1 MTTVRYV
8 CLSDLHLGAPD
19 STLTQLN
26 AAGEFDAAQ
35 PSPTLLRFASSL
47 RRTLRHMAQAA
58 RAQGLTP
65 SPPTLVLLG
74 DILDLGISPMGQVA
88 RVFTQFVEALFPPG
102 QEPVL
107 SPTLLLVPGNHD
119 HHLWRMAQD
128 TLFVDALRRGEI
140 HDDLID
146 HSEYRD
152 RPPGSEIRCDMLT
165 AILQRH
171 LPDEPQA
178 RVHIAYPNLCLLTPD
193 RQRGVVLHHGHY
205 VDPTYRLMSTVNGL
219 MSGQSMGDLSAET
232 LEQENGA
239 WVDFLWSDLGSA
251 GDTGREAF
259 SLYQVMNNAGA
270 SHAYAD
276 QFRERLLD
284 RVATQLGF
292 SGSMPLYQ
300 GITLRQLV
308 GALIE
313 LTLTRNAQ
321 GQRNNFLDLVAPED
335 LKNLSAYI
343 AGPALYD
350 LQAALRSDPGAA
362 KALEDFDLS
371 FVYGHTHKPFQQELV
386 IDGLTQPVA
395 VYNTGGWVL
404 DQPTMTF
411 TQGASAVFISDDLH
425 LAALRLF
432 NDPVDGVMAPVR
444 AEGLLNFRDRHNPL
458 LTQLQQAVMST
469 EADWAG
475 FSVSAREKLEALAAA
490 ALQARSMAHPYQKG
504 ART

>member
-8 CLSDLHLGAPD
+8 CVSDLHLGAPD

-26 AAGEFDAAQ
+26 AAGEFDAAH
-35 PSPTLLRFASSL
+35 PSPTLLHFASSL

-58 RAQGLTP
+58 RDQGLAPT
-65 SPPTLVLLG
+65 PPTLVLLG

-107 SPTLLLVPGNHD
+107 APAMLLVPGNHD

-128 TLFVDALRRGEI
+128 TLFVDALRQGQI

-152 RPPGSEIRCDMLT
+152 RPPGSEIPCDMLT
-165 AILQRH
+165 AILRRH

-178 RVHIAYPNLCLLTPD
+178 RVHIAYPNLCLLAPD
-193 RQRGVVLHHGHY
+193 RKRGVVLHHGHY
-205 VDPTYRLMSTVNGL
+205 IDPTYRLMSTVNGL
-219 MSGQSMGDLSAET
+219 MSGQTMSELSAET

-321 GQRNNFLDLVAPED
+321 GQRNNFLDVLPPDD
-335 LKNLSAYI
+335 LKNLSAFI
-343 AGPALYD
+343 SGPALYD
-350 LQAALRSDPGAA
+350 LQEALRPHAA
-362 KALEDFDLS
+362 AHQALPDFDLS

-386 IDGLTQPVA
+386 IEGLNQPVA

-411 TQGASAVFISDDLH
+411 TQGASAVFISDAMDV
-425 LAALRLF
+425 AALRLF
-432 NDPVDGVMAPVR
+432 NDPVAEQMAPVR
-444 AEGLLNFRDRHNPL
+444 AEGLQNFRDRHNPL
-458 LTQLQQAVMST
+458 LGALQAAVAAT
-469 EADWAG
+469 AADWAA
-475 FSVSAREKLEALAAA
+475 FSGCARDKLEALAAS
-490 ALQARSMAHPYQKG
+490 ALNARTMAHPYQKG
-504 ART
+504 ARP

>member
-8 CLSDLHLGAPD
+8 CVSDLHLGAPD

-26 AAGEFDAAQ
+26 AAGEFDAAH
-35 PSPTLLRFASSL
+35 PSPTLLHFASSL
-47 RRTLRHMAQAA
+47 RRTLRHMDQAA
-58 RAQGLTP
+58 QAQGLAPT
-65 SPPTLVLLG
+65 PPTLVLLG

-107 SPTLLLVPGNHD
+107 APAMLLVPGNHD

-128 TLFVDALRRGEI
+128 TLFVDALRQGQI

-152 RPPGSEIRCDMLT
+152 RPPGSEIPCDMLT
-165 AILQRH
+165 AILRRH

-178 RVHIAYPNLCLLTPD
+178 RVHIAYPNLCLLAPD

-205 VDPTYRLMSTVNGL
+205 IDPTYRLMSTINGL
-219 MSGQSMGDLSAET
+219 MSGQTMGDLSAER
-232 LEQENGA
+232 LEEENGA

-284 RVATQLGF
+284 RVASQFGF

-321 GQRNNFLDLVAPED
+321 GQRNNFLDVLPPDD
-335 LKNLSAYI
+335 LKNLRAFI
-343 AGPALYD
+343 GGPALYD
-350 LQAALRSDPGAA
+350 LQQALRPDPAA
-362 KALEDFDLS
+362 HPALPDFDLS

-386 IDGLTQPVA
+386 IEGLNQPVA

-411 TQGASAVFISDDLH
+411 TQGASAVFISNDLDV
-425 LAALRLF
+425 AALRLF
-432 NDPVDGVMAPVR
+432 NDPVASQMAPVR
-444 AEGLLNFRDRHNPL
+444 VEGLQNFRDRHNPL
-458 LTQLQQAVMST
+458 LGALQAAVAAT
-469 EADWAG
+469 EADWAA
-475 FSVSAREKLEALAAA
+475 FSGCARDKLEALAAA
-490 ALQARSMAHPYQKG
+490 ALNARSMAHPYQKG
-504 ART
+504 ARP

>member
-8 CLSDLHLGAPD
+8 CVSDLHLGAPD

-26 AAGEFDAAQ
+26 AAGEFDAAH
-35 PSPTLLRFASSL
+35 PSPTLLHFASSL

-58 RAQGLTP
+58 RDQGLAPT
-65 SPPTLVLLG
+65 PPTLVLLG

-88 RVFTQFVEALFPPG
+88 RVFTPG

-107 SPTLLLVPGNHD
+107 APAMLLVPGNHD

-128 TLFVDALRRGEI
+128 TLFVDALRQGQI

-152 RPPGSEIRCDMLT
+152 RPPGSEIPCDMLT
-165 AILQRH
+165 AILRRH

-178 RVHIAYPNLCLLTPD
+178 RVHIAYPNLCLLAPD
-193 RQRGVVLHHGHY
+193 RKRGVVLHHGHY
-205 VDPTYRLMSTVNGL
+205 IDPTYRLMSTVNGL
-219 MSGQSMGDLSAET
+219 MSGQTMSELSAET

-321 GQRNNFLDLVAPED
+321 GQRNNFLDVLPPDD
-335 LKNLSAYI
+335 LKNLSAFI
-343 AGPALYD
+343 SGPALYD
-350 LQAALRSDPGAA
+350 LREALRPHAA
-362 KALEDFDLS
+362 AHQALPDFDLS
-371 FVYGHTHKPFQQELV
+371 FAYGHTHKPFQQELV
-386 IDGLTQPVA
+386 IEGLNQPVA

-411 TQGASAVFISDDLH
+411 TQGASAVFISDAMDV
-425 LAALRLF
+425 AALRLF
-432 NDPVDGVMAPVR
+432 NDPVAEQMAPVR
-444 AEGLLNFRDRHNPL
+444 AEGLQNFRDRHNPL
-458 LTQLQQAVMST
+458 LGALQAAVAAT
-469 EADWAG
+469 AADWAA
-475 FSVSAREKLEALAAA
+475 FSGCARDKLEALAAS
-490 ALQARSMAHPYQKG
+490 ALNARTMAHPYQKG
-504 ART
+504 ARP